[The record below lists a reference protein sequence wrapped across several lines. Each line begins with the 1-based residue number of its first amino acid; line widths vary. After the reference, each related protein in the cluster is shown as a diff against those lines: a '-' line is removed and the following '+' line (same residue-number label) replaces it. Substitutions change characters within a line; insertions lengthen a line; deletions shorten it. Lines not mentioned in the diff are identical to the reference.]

1 MNFRVIRK
9 KRFDLVIIVK
19 ISMNVDRFFPRIIL
33 YTSKKYCKSK
43 ELFSEN
49 FQSEL
54 LVKEYL
60 GEVKQGFMLIH
71 TVFSYR

>member
-1 MNFRVIRK
+1 
-9 KRFDLVIIVK
+9 
-19 ISMNVDRFFPRIIL
+19 MNVDRFSPRIIL

-43 ELFSEN
+43 ELFSED

-71 TVFSYR
+71 TAFSYRQQLVVRTIHMRIRYIPKI